1 MDFLQRNLFV
11 KLRSDHFH
19 TKEEMEPMTTFKQKK
34 IAQMMKNLSDVPAG
48 EVRMNNGF
56 LNRRLASIQEN
67 ERHAIDTSIETIL
80 LLRIIVS
87 NINGILANGVNLGG
101 IIEMGNYLRTKG
113 DKVDF
118 VKLEKWLRKLRIQRM
133 AQFQGS
139 VLILFFEFEQ
149 DEIPFVRRVERGA
162 YKLTLRSLY
171 YNSLDQQEILFEQTQ
186 AGFVRTTGGT
196 MRKNLRRSMRYLE
209 YAPIETISN
218 FCNNFYR
225 SLSEIEE

>member
-11 KLRSDHFH
+11 KLRSDYFQ

-34 IAQMMKNLSDVPAG
+34 IAQMMKNLNDVPAG

-56 LNRRLASIQEN
+56 LNRRLMSIQEN
-67 ERHAIDTSIETIL
+67 ERHAIDTS
-80 LLRIIVS
+80 RIIVS
-87 NINGILANGVNLGG
+87 NINGILSNGVNLSG
-101 IIEMGNYLRTKG
+101 IIEMGIYLRTKG

-118 VKLEKWLRKLRIQRM
+118 VKLDRWLAKLRIQRM
-133 AQFQGS
+133 AQLQGS
-139 VLILFFEFEQ
+139 VLILFFDFEQ
-149 DEIPFVRRVERGA
+149 DEIPYVHRVERGA

-171 YNSLDQQEILFEQTQ
+171 YNSLDQQEILFEQTR

-218 FCNNFYR
+218 FWNNFFR

>member
-1 MDFLQRNLFV
+1 MNTRWIFLQRNLFV

-67 ERHAIDTSIETIL
+67 ERHAIDTSIETIH

-118 VKLEKWLRKLRIQRM
+118 VNWKNGC
-133 AQFQGS
+133 ASS
-139 VLILFFEFEQ
+139 VSSVWRSCRAVYLPFSSEFEQ
-149 DEIPFVRRVERGA
+149 DEIPFVRRIERGA

-171 YNSLDQQEILFEQTQ
+171 YNSLDQQENFIR
-186 AGFVRTTGGT
+186 ADSGWI
-196 MRKNLRRSMRYLE
+196 RSHHRWHDAQKPAPQ
-209 YAPIETISN
+209 YAVSGICTHRN
-218 FCNNFYR
+218 YQQF
-225 SLSEIEE
+225 LQ

>member
-1 MDFLQRNLFV
+1 MNTRWIFTEKPFV

-67 ERHAIDTSIETIL
+67 ERHAIDTSIETIY

-87 NINGILANGVNLGG
+87 NINGILANGINLGG

-118 VKLEKWLRKLRIQRM
+118 VKLENGC
-133 AQFQGS
+133 ASSASS
-139 VLILFFEFEQ
+139 VW
-149 DEIPFVRRVERGA
+149 
-162 YKLTLRSLY
+162 RSCRAVYL
-171 YNSLDQQEILFEQTQ
+171 SFSS
-186 AGFVRTTGGT
+186 
-196 MRKNLRRSMRYLE
+196 NLNRMRYLSC
-209 YAPIETISN
+209 AV
-218 FCNNFYR
+218 
-225 SLSEIEE
+225 

>member
-19 TKEEMEPMTTFKQKK
+19 TKEEMEPMTTFKRKK
-34 IAQMMKNLSDVPAG
+34 IAQMMKNFSDVPAG

-67 ERHAIDTSIETIL
+67 ERHAIDTSIETIH

-133 AQFQGS
+133 AQLQGS
-139 VLILFFEFEQ
+139 VLILFFE
-149 DEIPFVRRVERGA
+149 IGRAHV
-162 YKLTLRSLY
+162 
-171 YNSLDQQEILFEQTQ
+171 
-186 AGFVRTTGGT
+186 
-196 MRKNLRRSMRYLE
+196 
-209 YAPIETISN
+209 
-218 FCNNFYR
+218 
-225 SLSEIEE
+225 

>member
-11 KLRSDHFH
+11 KLRSDYFQ

-34 IAQMMKNLSDVPAG
+34 IAQMMKNLNDVPAG

-56 LNRRLASIQEN
+56 LNRRLMSIQEN
-67 ERHAIDTSIETIL
+67 ERHAIDTSVETL
-80 LLRIIVS
+80 HLLRIIVS
-87 NINGILANGVNLGG
+87 NINGILSNGVNLSG
-101 IIEMGNYLRTKG
+101 IIEMGIYLRTKG

-118 VKLEKWLRKLRIQRM
+118 VKLDRWLAKLRIQRM
-133 AQFQGS
+133 AQLQGS
-139 VLILFFEFEQ
+139 VLILFFDFEQ
-149 DEIPFVRRVERGA
+149 DEIPYVHRVERGA

-171 YNSLDQQEILFEQTQ
+171 YNSLDQQEILFEQTR

-209 YAPIETISN
+209 YAPSKPSATFGTTSSDR
-218 FCNNFYR
+218 FPR
-225 SLSEIEE
+225 